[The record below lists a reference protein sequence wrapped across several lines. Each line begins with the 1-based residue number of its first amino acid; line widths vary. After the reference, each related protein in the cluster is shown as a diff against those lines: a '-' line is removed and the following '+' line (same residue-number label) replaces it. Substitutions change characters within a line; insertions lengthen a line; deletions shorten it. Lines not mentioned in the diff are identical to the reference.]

1 MTTPGSMARDAGL
14 TIMLISA
21 SVGIS
26 SGTAGGFG
34 LILSFTGVLAG
45 ANLVAVGVRMA
56 GDPAPA
62 APVVPAVF
70 AGARALAA
78 FPRRNLTAV
87 GLFMAS
93 CAVAAVSGGAGPVLC
108 FGMSALLL
116 VGLSLISVG
125 ILGQ

>member
-1 MTTPGSMARDAGL
+1 MTTPGSMAKDAGL

-26 SGTAGGFG
+26 SSAAGGFG

-45 ANLVAVGVRMA
+45 ANLIAIGVRMA
-56 GDPAPA
+56 GGLGPA
-62 APVVPAVF
+62 APVVQAVF
-70 AGARALAA
+70 ACARALAG
-78 FPRRNLTAV
+78 FLRRHLTVA
-87 GLFMAS
+87 GFFIAS
-93 CAVAAVSGGAGPVLC
+93 CAVAVVSGDAGPVLC

-116 VGLSLISVG
+116 LGLSLISVG